1 MHNVAI
7 HLQFYNFRASLHH
20 RADASSICWVKLDQ
34 RMDSLSPPP
43 IWRSDKMQNFA
54 SLDAQNASPYPTKSN
69 TSSHKM
75 KTNDFKCSSVWNS
88 DCVADAF
95 SAMRFFLQVQFVESQ
110 NVESN
115 VRDQGW
121 RGWLGVVSLQRP
133 WKWQKFDLYIFRSFL
148 QIFIYQQPADMNGKL
163 H

>member
-1 MHNVAI
+1 MLRSI
-7 HLQFYNFRASLHH
+7 YNFTISELRSTTEQMPPLFVEW
-20 RADASSICWVKLDQ
+20 SSTKEWTHYP
-34 RMDSLSPPP
+34 PPP